1 MRGNMTEKAKYDIII
16 VGAGHNGLTA
26 AAYLA
31 EAGINVLVLER
42 RDVVGGAAV
51 TEELIPGF
59 RFSTASMFL
68 GMLQPKVVEE
78 LKLRDYGYDAYSVD
92 PPYTFIFPD
101 QSYLCAWND
110 PDLLRQ
116 EIEKFSSKDAD
127 AFFELSRF
135 MQRYIE
141 YIRPYFL
148 RKPPTVSELAAQFK
162 TPEEEEAYRTIMY
175 GSAGHIAKDSFESDA
190 VRVMA
195 TGLAASGNDISLFSK
210 GNMFKA
216 MWANMAEATGVQG
229 VWGFSRGGMGQ
240 ITQAMA
246 ASARDR
252 GATIRTGV
260 EIEEI
265 LVEDGRATGVL
276 LTSGDRIHARAVAS
290 NADPKRTFLKLV
302 PGENIQPSI
311 KREVGN
317 LKMRGSGAKVLVA
330 LEGRPEWK
338 CFEGEDVGTRDQ
350 GFLGLV
356 PSIEFVEESRVQAL
370 NGKIPD
376 KIWTFLHI
384 QSLTDDSLAPPE
396 KHAMTCYFQHVPY
409 ELAEG
414 SWDDESSKQELSD
427 LCLNHLRE
435 YMTNFDDIMIDH
447 VVFGPRDIE
456 DRFNLTEATMH
467 HGDITPDQMFSL
479 RPFAG
484 YSDYRTPVKN
494 LYLCGS
500 GAFPG
505 GSVSGAPG
513 HNAAQEIIRDWREG
527 LIG

>member
-1 MRGNMTEKAKYDIII
+1 MDEKTDYDIII
-16 VGAGHNGLTA
+16 VGGGHNGLTT

-31 EAGINVLVLER
+31 DAGIDVLVLER

-59 RFSTASMFL
+59 RFSTASMFC
-68 GMLQPKVVEE
+68 GMMQPKVVEE
-78 LKLRDYGYDAYSVD
+78 LKLRDYGYDAYAVD
-92 PPYTFIFPD
+92 PPYTFMFPD
-101 QSYLCAWND
+101 KSYLCAWND
-110 PDLLRQ
+110 PDLLRS
-116 EIEKFSSKDAD
+116 EIEKFSAKDAD
-127 AFFELSRF
+127 AFFEQQRF
-135 MQRYIE
+135 MQRYQE
-141 YIRPYFL
+141 YVRPHFL
-148 RKPPTVSELAAQFK
+148 RKPPTVAEFAAQFK
-162 TPEEEEAYRTIMY
+162 TPEEEEAYRMIMF
-175 GSAGHIAKDSFESDA
+175 GSAGQYALDNYESDA
-190 VRVMA
+190 VQVMA

-216 MWANMAEATGVQG
+216 LWATMAEATGVDG
-229 VWGFSRGGMGQ
+229 VWGFSRGGMGA

-246 ASARDR
+246 ASAEAR
-252 GATIRTGV
+252 GATIRTGA

-265 LVEDGRATGVL
+265 VMEDGRATGVM
-276 LTSGDRIHARAVAS
+276 LTSGERIRARAVAS

-302 PGENIQPSI
+302 PGENIQPGI
-311 KREVGN
+311 KRDVGN
-317 LKMRGSGAKVLVA
+317 LKMRGNLAKVFIA
-330 LEGRPEWK
+330 LDGRPEWK
-338 CFEGEDVGTRDQ
+338 CFEGEEVGTRDQ
-350 GFLGLV
+350 GFIGLV
-356 PSIEFVEESRVQAL
+356 PSIDFVEESRVQAL
-370 NGKIPD
+370 NGEIPD
-376 KIWTFLHI
+376 KIWTFLHV
-384 QSLTDDSLAPPE
+384 QSLTDDSLAPPG
-396 KHAMTCYFQHVPY
+396 KHALTCYFQHVPY

-414 SWDDESSKQELSD
+414 SWEDEGRRQELSGRCID
-427 LCLNHLRE
+427 HLRE
-435 YMTNFDDIMIDH
+435 YISNLDDIMIDK
-447 VVFGPRDIE
+447 VVFGPTDIE

-513 HNAAQEIIRDWREG
+513 HNAAQEIIKDWREG

>member
-1 MRGNMTEKAKYDIII
+1 MAEKSEYDIII
-16 VGAGHNGLTA
+16 VGGGHNGLTT

-31 EAGINVLVLER
+31 DAGINVLVLER

-59 RFSTASMFL
+59 RFSTASMFC
-68 GMLQPKVVEE
+68 GMVQSKVVED
-78 LKLRDYGYDAYSVD
+78 LKLRDYGYDAYGVD
-92 PPYTFIFPD
+92 PPYTFMFPD
-101 QSYLCAWND
+101 NSYLCAWND
-110 PDLLRQ
+110 PDMFRR
-116 EIEKFSSKDAD
+116 EIGKFSSKDAD
-127 AFFELSRF
+127 AFFEQQRF
-135 MQRYIE
+135 MQRYQE

-148 RKPPTVSELAAQFK
+148 RKPPSVAEFAAQFK
-162 TPEEEEAYRTIMY
+162 TQEEEEAYRAIMF
-175 GSAGHIAKDSFESDA
+175 GSAGHYALDHYESDA

-195 TGLAASGNDISLFSK
+195 TGLAASGNDVSLFSK

-216 MWANMAEATGVQG
+216 LWANMAEATGVAG
-229 VWGFSRGGMGQ
+229 VWGFSRGGMGA

-246 ASARDR
+246 ASAEAK
-252 GATIRTGV
+252 GATIRTGA

-265 LVEDGRATGVL
+265 LVEDERATGVV
-276 LTSGDRIHARAVAS
+276 LTSGETIRARAVAS

-302 PGENIQPSI
+302 PDGHLEPSI
-311 KREVGN
+311 ERDVNNLKLRGN
-317 LKMRGSGAKVLVA
+317 LAKVFIA
-330 LEGRPEWK
+330 LDSRPEWA
-338 CFEGEDVGTRDQ
+338 CFNGEDPGTRDQ
-350 GFLGLV
+350 GFIGLV

-370 NGKIPD
+370 RGEMPD
-376 KIWTFLHI
+376 KIWTFLHV
-384 QSLTDDSLAPPE
+384 QSITDDSLAPPG

-414 SWDDESSKQELSD
+414 SWDDESTKRELSNR
-427 LCLNHLRE
+427 CLNHLRE
-435 YMTNFDDIMIDH
+435 YITNLDDIMIDN

-456 DRFNLTEATMH
+456 DRFYLTEATMH

-513 HNAAQEIIRDWREG
+513 HNAAHEIIKDWREG

>member
-1 MRGNMTEKAKYDIII
+1 MAKESDYDIII
-16 VGAGHNGLTA
+16 VGGGHNGLTT

-31 EAGINVLVLER
+31 DAGINVLVLER
-42 RDVVGGAAV
+42 REVVGGAAV

-68 GMLQPKVVEE
+68 GMMQPKVVEE
-78 LKLRDYGYDAYSVD
+78 LKLGDYGYEPYSVD
-92 PPYTFIFPD
+92 PPYTFLFPD
-101 QSYLCAWND
+101 NSYLCAWND
-110 PDLLRQ
+110 PDLLRK
-116 EIEKFSSKDAD
+116 EIDKFSSKDAD
-127 AFFELSRF
+127 AFFEQQRF
-135 MQRYIE
+135 FQRYME

-148 RKPPTVSELAAQFK
+148 RKPPTVSELAARFK
-162 TPEEEEAYRTIMY
+162 TPDEEEAYRIIMY
-175 GSAGHIAKDSFESDA
+175 GSAGQIALDNFESDA

-216 MWANMAEATGVQG
+216 MWANMAEATGTQG
-229 VWGFSRGGMGQ
+229 VWGFSRGGMGA
-240 ITQAMA
+240 ITQAIA
-246 ASARDR
+246 ASAEER
-252 GATIRTGV
+252 GATIRTGA

-265 LVEDGRATGVL
+265 LVEEGRATGVV
-276 LTSGDRIHARAVAS
+276 LTTGEVIRARAVAS

-311 KREVGN
+311 KRDVQN
-317 LKMRGSGAKVLVA
+317 LRMRGSLAKVFIA
-330 LEGRPEWK
+330 LDGRPEWK
-338 CFEGEDVGTRDQ
+338 CFEGEEVGTRDQ
-350 GFLGLV
+350 GFMGLV

-370 NGKIPD
+370 RGEMPD
-376 KIWTFLHI
+376 KIWTFLHV
-384 QSLTDDSLAPPE
+384 QSLTDDSLAPPG

-414 SWDDESSKQELSD
+414 SWDDEATKQD
-427 LCLNHLRE
+427 LADRCLDHLRD
-435 YMTNFDDIMIDH
+435 YMTNLDDIMIDY
-447 VVFGPRDIE
+447 VAFGPRDIE
-456 DRFNLTEATMH
+456 DRFYLTEATMH

-484 YSDYRTPVKN
+484 YSDYRTPVRN

-513 HNAAQEIIRDWREG
+513 HNAAQEIIKDWREG

>member
-1 MRGNMTEKAKYDIII
+1 MAEKSEYDIII
-16 VGAGHNGLTA
+16 VGGGHNGLTA

-31 EAGINVLVLER
+31 DAGINVLVLER
-42 RDVVGGAAV
+42 REVVGGAAV

-68 GMLQPKVVEE
+68 GMMQPKVVQE
-78 LKLRDYGYDAYSVD
+78 LKLEDYGYDPYSVD
-92 PPYTFIFPD
+92 PPYTFLFPD
-101 QSYLCAWND
+101 KSYLCAWND

-116 EIEKFSSKDAD
+116 EIGKFSSNDAD
-127 AFFELSRF
+127 AFFEQQRF
-135 MQRYIE
+135 MQRYME

-148 RKPPTVSELAAQFK
+148 RKPPTVAELAAQFK
-162 TPEEEEAYRTIMY
+162 TPEEEAAYRTIMY
-175 GSAGHIAKDSFESDA
+175 GSAGQIALDAFESDA

-216 MWANMAEATGVQG
+216 MWANMAEATGVSG
-229 VWGFSRGGMGQ
+229 VWGFSRGGMGA
-240 ITQAMA
+240 ITQAIA
-246 ASARDR
+246 ASAEAK
-252 GATIRTGV
+252 GATIRTGA

-265 LVEDGRATGVL
+265 LVNDGKAIGVVL
-276 LTSGDRIHARAVAS
+276 VSGEVIRARAVAS

-311 KREVGN
+311 RRDVEN
-317 LKMRGSGAKVLVA
+317 LKMRGSLAKAFIA
-330 LEGRPEWK
+330 LDGRPEWK

-370 NGKIPD
+370 RGEIPD
-376 KIWTFLHI
+376 KIWAFLHI
-384 QSLTDDSLAPPE
+384 QSLTDDSLAPPG

-414 SWDDESSKQELSD
+414 SWDDEAAKRD
-427 LCLNHLRE
+427 LADRCLNYLRE
-435 YMTNFDDIMIDH
+435 YMTNLDDIMIDH

-456 DRFNLTEATMH
+456 DRFFLTEATMH

-513 HNAAQEIIRDWREG
+513 HNAAQEIIKDWREG

>member
-1 MRGNMTEKAKYDIII
+1 MAEKAEYDIII
-16 VGAGHNGLTA
+16 VGGGHNGLTT

-31 EAGINVLVLER
+31 DAGINVLVLER

-68 GMLQPKVVEE
+68 GMMQPKVVEE
-78 LKLRDYGYDAYSVD
+78 LKLRDYGYEPYSVD
-92 PPYTFIFPD
+92 PPYTFLFPD
-101 QSYLCAWND
+101 NSYLCAWND

-116 EIEKFSSKDAD
+116 EIDKFSSRDAD
-127 AFFELSRF
+127 AFFEQQRF
-135 MQRYIE
+135 MQRYME

-175 GSAGHIAKDSFESDA
+175 GSAGQIALDNFESDA

-229 VWGFSRGGMGQ
+229 VWGFSRGGMGA
-240 ITQAMA
+240 ITQAIA
-246 ASARDR
+246 ASAEER
-252 GATIRTGV
+252 GATIRTGA

-265 LVEDGRATGVL
+265 LVEDGRATGVV
-276 LTSGDRIHARAVAS
+276 LTTGEVIRARAVAS

-311 KREVGN
+311 KRDVQN
-317 LKMRGSGAKVLVA
+317 LRMRGSLAKVFIA
-330 LEGRPEWK
+330 LNQRPEWK
-338 CFEGEDVGTRDQ
+338 CFEGEEVGTRDQ

-370 NGKIPD
+370 RGEMPD
-376 KIWTFLHI
+376 KIWTFLHV
-384 QSLTDDSLAPPE
+384 QSLTDDSLAPPG

-414 SWDDESSKQELSD
+414 SWDDEATKRD
-427 LCLNHLRE
+427 LADRCLNHLRD
-435 YMTNFDDIMIDH
+435 YMTNLDDIMIDY
-447 VVFGPRDIE
+447 VAFGPRDIE
-456 DRFNLTEATMH
+456 DRFYLTEATMH

-513 HNAAQEIIRDWREG
+513 HNAAQEIIKDWREG

>member
-1 MRGNMTEKAKYDIII
+1 MAEKSAYDIII
-16 VGAGHNGLTA
+16 VGGGHNGLTA

-31 EAGINVLVLER
+31 DAGINVLVLER

-68 GMLQPKVVEE
+68 GMMQPKVVQE
-78 LKLRDYGYDAYSVD
+78 LKLGDYGYDPYSAD
-92 PPYTFIFPD
+92 PPYTFLFPD
-101 QSYLCAWND
+101 KSYLCAWND

-116 EIEKFSSKDAD
+116 EINKFSSKDAD
-127 AFFELSRF
+127 AFFEQQRF
-135 MQRYIE
+135 MQRYME

-148 RKPPTVSELAAQFK
+148 RKPPTVAELAAQFK
-162 TPEEEEAYRTIMY
+162 TPEEEAAYRTIMY
-175 GSAGHIAKDSFESDA
+175 GSAGQIALDAFESDA

-216 MWANMAEATGVQG
+216 LWANMAEATGVSG
-229 VWGFSRGGMGQ
+229 VWGFSRGGMGA
-240 ITQAMA
+240 ITQAIA
-246 ASARDR
+246 ASAEAK
-252 GATIRTGV
+252 GATIRTGA

-265 LVEDGRATGVL
+265 LVEDGKAIGVVL
-276 LTSGDRIHARAVAS
+276 ISGEVIRARAVAS

-311 KREVGN
+311 RRDVEN
-317 LKMRGSGAKVLVA
+317 LKMRGSLAKAFIA
-330 LEGRPEWK
+330 LDGRPEWK

-370 NGKIPD
+370 RGEIPD
-376 KIWTFLHI
+376 KIWAFLHI
-384 QSLTDDSLAPPE
+384 QSLTDDSLAPPG

-414 SWDDESSKQELSD
+414 SWDDEAAKRD
-427 LCLNHLRE
+427 LADRCLNYLRE
-435 YMTNFDDIMIDH
+435 YMTNLDDIMIDH

-456 DRFNLTEATMH
+456 DRFYLTEATMH

-513 HNAAQEIIRDWREG
+513 HNAAQEIIKDWREG